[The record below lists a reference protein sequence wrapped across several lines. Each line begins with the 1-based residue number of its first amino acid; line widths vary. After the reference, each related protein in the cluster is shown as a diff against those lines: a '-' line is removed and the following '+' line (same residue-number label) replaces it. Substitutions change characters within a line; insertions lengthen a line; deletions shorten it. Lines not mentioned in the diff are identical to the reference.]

1 MTAPIIVAPNW
12 ELAFE
17 IMYDASNYA
26 VDAVLGQHHEKLF
39 PAIYYVSKV
48 LKKNQVIIPPLK
60 KND

>member
-1 MTAPIIVAPNW
+1 MTAPVIVTPNW

-26 VDAVLGQHHEKLF
+26 VDVVLGQHHEKLF

-48 LKKNQVIIPPLK
+48 LKKSQVNYTTIEK
-60 KND
+60 E